1 MDWLQ
6 FLGRFHVLALHLPI
20 GILVLAALTE
30 LVYAWRAGA
39 TRPGI
44 VNAMWWGGALS
55 AIIASGLG
63 YLLSLSGGYNEDAVD
78 LHLIWGI
85 ATSLIAVIG
94 WWVIGLKAR
103 RGRIVV
109 TGLAIGQIAALSIAG
124 HLGGNLT
131 HGPEYLFEYAPNPV
145 RAMAGFAPRQ
155 APRPPVEDLA
165 QADIFLEVVQPLMEL
180 RCTSCHNPSK
190 TKGELLLDT
199 YANIM
204 AGGESGLSVIP
215 GDIAASELSV
225 RINHD
230 PEHDDFMPSG
240 GRTPLTLE
248 QTLAIDWWIEVGA
261 PESGPLDSFGLTPDL
276 RALLAAAIGTEDEQ
290 QGDATF
296 RTTNALGLPK
306 LPEINQELISELEK
320 LGFDA
325 TPIAEDI
332 NYLDIDFYRLGEE
345 HISDQHLA
353 ALVKAKDHIAWLNL
367 GSSGLQNAQLATV
380 AQLPNLLKL
389 DISKNELSDDGIIAL
404 APLSQLQSLN
414 LHDTDITDGALPAL
428 DQLPALQQAFLW
440 STAVTSEASATR
452 DYARIETGFIVVPAK
467 DNESNK

>member
-30 LVYAWRAGA
+30 LVYAWRPAI
-39 TRPGI
+39 TRPAI
-44 VNAMWWGGALS
+44 VNAMWWSGALS

-63 YLLSLSGGYNEDAVD
+63 YMLSLSSGYNEDAVD

-94 WWVIGLKAR
+94 WWVIGFKAR
-103 RGRIVV
+103 RGKALV
-109 TGLAIGQIAALSIAG
+109 TLISGGQLVALSIAG

-131 HGPEYLFEYAPNPV
+131 HGPEYLFEHAPNSV
-145 RAMAGFAPRQ
+145 RALAGFAPKQ

-165 QADIFLEVVQPLMEL
+165 QADIFLDVVQPLMEL

-190 TKGELLLDT
+190 TKGKLLLDT
-199 YANIM
+199 YAHIM
-204 AGGESGLSVIP
+204 AGGESGASVIP
-215 GDIAASELSV
+215 GDVAASDLSV

-240 GRTPLTLE
+240 GRTPLTME
-248 QTLAIDWWIEVGA
+248 QTLVIDWWIEVGA
-261 PESGPLDSFGLTPDL
+261 PESGTLDSFGLTPEL
-276 RALLAAAIGTEDEQ
+276 RSLFAAAIGTEEPASDK
-290 QGDATF
+290 TF
-296 RTTNALGLPK
+296 QSTNALGLPR
-306 LPEINQELISELEK
+306 LPAISKDLIMELER

-332 NYLDIDFYRLGEE
+332 NYLDIDFYRLGSGA
-345 HISDQHLA
+345 ISDEHVA
-353 ALVKAKDHIAWLNL
+353 ALLKAKDHIAWLNL
-367 GSSGLQNAQLATV
+367 GNSGLQNAQLTTL

-389 DISKNELSDDGIIAL
+389 DISKNNLTDDGIASL
-404 APLSQLQSLN
+404 TPLSQLQNIN
-414 LHDTDITDGALPAL
+414 LHDTDITDGALPVL
-428 DQLPALQQAFLW
+428 DKLPALKNAYLW
-440 STAVTSEASATR
+440 STAVTAAATADR
-452 DYARIETGFIVVPAK
+452 EYAQTGVGFAVVPSEE
-467 DNESNK
+467 DESNK

>member
-30 LVYAWRAGA
+30 LIYAWRPAA
-39 TRPGI
+39 KRPSI

-85 ATSLIAVIG
+85 ATSLVAVIG

-103 RGRIVV
+103 RGKTVV
-109 TGLAIGQIAALSIAG
+109 TGLAVGQIVALSIAG

-145 RAMAGFAPRQ
+145 RAIAGFAPRQ

-165 QADIFLEVVQPLMEL
+165 QADIFLDVVQPLMEL

-190 TKGELLLDT
+190 TKGGLLLDT

-215 GDIAASELSV
+215 GDIAGSELSV

-261 PESGPLDSFGLTPDL
+261 PGSGPLDTFGLTPDL
-276 RALLAAAIGTEDEQ
+276 RTLVAAAIGAADEDS
-290 QGDATF
+290 DATF
-296 RTTNALGLPK
+296 QTTNALGLSR
-306 LPEINQELISELEK
+306 LPEINPDLITELEG

-353 ALVKAKDHIAWLNL
+353 ALLKAKDHIAWLNL
-367 GSSGLQNAQLATV
+367 GSSGLQDAQLATL

-389 DISKNELSDDGIIAL
+389 DISKNKLSDDGIIAL
-404 APLSQLQSLN
+404 ASLSQLQSLN
-414 LHDTDITDGALPAL
+414 LHDTDITDGALPIL

-440 STAVTSEASATR
+440 STAVTPEATARR
-452 DYARIETGFIVVPAK
+452 DYVQIGAGFKEPAPEVTNSK
-467 DNESNK
+467 

>member
-20 GILVLAALTE
+20 GILVLTALTE
-30 LVYAWRAGA
+30 LTYAWRPAA
-39 TRPGI
+39 NRPSV

-85 ATSLIAVIG
+85 ATALIAVVG

-103 RGRIVV
+103 RGKTVV
-109 TGLAIGQIAALSIAG
+109 TGLAVGQIIALFIAG

-131 HGPEYLFEYAPNPV
+131 HGPEYLFEHAPNSM
-145 RAMAGFAPRQ
+145 RAIAGFAPRQ

-165 QADIFLEVVQPLMEL
+165 QADIFLDVVQPLMEL

-190 TKGELLLDT
+190 TKGKLLLDT
-199 YANIM
+199 HAHIM

-215 GDIAASELSV
+215 GDVAASELSV

-240 GRTPLTLE
+240 GRTPLTMQ
-248 QTLAIDWWIEVGA
+248 QTLVIDWWIEVGA
-261 PESGPLDSFGLTPDL
+261 PETGPLDTFGLTPDL
-276 RALLAAAIGTEDEQ
+276 RTLIAAAMGTNEAE
-290 QGDATF
+290 DATL
-296 RTTNALGLPK
+296 RALNALGLPP
-306 LPEINQELISELEK
+306 LPAISRDLIMELET

-325 TPIAEDI
+325 TPIAENI
-332 NYLDIDFYRLGEE
+332 NYLDIDFYRLGEQG
-345 HISDQHLA
+345 ISDAHVA
-353 ALVKAKDHIAWLNL
+353 ALLRAKDHIAWLNL
-367 GSSGLQNAQLATV
+367 GDSGLQDAQLATL
-380 AQLPNLLKL
+380 AQLPHLLKL
-389 DISKNELSDDGIIAL
+389 DVSNNKLTDNGITAL
-404 APLSQLQSLN
+404 APLSRLQSLN
-414 LHDTDITDGALPAL
+414 LHHTDITDGALPVL

-440 STAVTSEASATR
+440 STAATPEATATR
-452 DYARIETGFIVVPAK
+452 DYIEIGTGFTPPP
-467 DNESNK
+467 DPESKHTAED